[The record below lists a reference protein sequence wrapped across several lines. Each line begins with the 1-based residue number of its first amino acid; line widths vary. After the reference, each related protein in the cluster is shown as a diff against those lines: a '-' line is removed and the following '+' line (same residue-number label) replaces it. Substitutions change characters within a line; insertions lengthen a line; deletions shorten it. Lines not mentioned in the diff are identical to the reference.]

1 MALEMSGTLPSLLF
15 RRRYAW
21 GAGAPPLR
29 RFRQMPMAKPLVV
42 QPSPERI
49 VAPPNRLPQA
59 AQERASR
66 AHPPG
71 RVEKHNGVRA
81 FDAEFECLVVVAVG
95 DPRVAGEQAA
105 LFLAPLAL
113 RRRNPARLPEL
124 EVEMNDR
131 QAGLRSK
138 RAREG
143 ALPRACHPRHEDAAA
158 YLRGGI
164 AHGHQCPSRS
174 VSGSSTAA
182 NSRLRREGDVVAP
195 RSRH

>member
-1 MALEMSGTLPSLLF
+1 MALEMIGTLPSLLF

-29 RFRQMPMAKPLVV
+29 RFRQMTMAKPLVV

-105 LFLAPLAL
+105 LFLASLAL
-113 RRRNPARLPEL
+113 RRRNPARLPKL

-131 QAGLRSK
+131 QGRSSQQAS
-138 RAREG
+138 ARRCSSRS
-143 ALPRACHPRHEDAAA
+143 LPS
-158 YLRGGI
+158 
-164 AHGHQCPSRS
+164 PSRGRGCLSSRRHRSWTS
-174 VSGSSTAA
+174 VSLKVCIGFISWPQTTACA
-182 NSRLRREGDVVAP
+182 ERET
-195 RSRH
+195 